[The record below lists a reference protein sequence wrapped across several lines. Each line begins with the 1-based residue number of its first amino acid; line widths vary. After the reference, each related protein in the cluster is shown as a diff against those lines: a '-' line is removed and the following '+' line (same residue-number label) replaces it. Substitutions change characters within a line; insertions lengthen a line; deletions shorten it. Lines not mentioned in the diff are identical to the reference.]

1 MIIMCGGFIGNLF
14 DTVTDVVS
22 GIFGG
27 GHDDDY
33 TPPTIQMQPEEVETP
48 QQLDLSQENTAQTA
62 LEQSLESDQKRGLTS
77 NVQTSGSGAALGE
90 TTRKK
95 LLGG

>member
-1 MIIMCGGFIGNLF
+1 MCGGFIGDVF

-27 GHDDDY
+27 GSNDNY
-33 TPPTIQMQPEEVETP
+33 QPTLQVEDVKTP

-62 LEQSLESDQKRGLTS
+62 LEQSLEADQRRGLAS
-77 NVQTSGSGAALGE
+77 NVQTSGSGVALGE
-90 TTRKK
+90 TARRK

>member
-1 MIIMCGGFIGNLF
+1 MCGGFIGDIF
-14 DTVTDVVS
+14 DTVGNVVS

-27 GHDDDY
+27 GGDNY
-33 TPPTIQMQPEEVETP
+33 TPLQLNDVETP

-62 LEQSLESDQKRGLTS
+62 LDQSLESDHRRGMSS
-77 NVQTSGSGAALGE
+77 NVQTSGSGALLGD
-90 TTRKK
+90 TSRKK